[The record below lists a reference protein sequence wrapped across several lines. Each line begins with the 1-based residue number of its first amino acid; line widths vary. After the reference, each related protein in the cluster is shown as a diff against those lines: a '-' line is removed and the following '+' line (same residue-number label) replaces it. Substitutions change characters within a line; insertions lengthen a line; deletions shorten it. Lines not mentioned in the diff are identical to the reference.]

1 MNLNLRRMHRLSPY
15 LAADIDFN
23 HIGEVSFEQQP
34 LNFTNPGAISRTGF
48 DAGGGLM
55 FIIPYVFTIDAS
67 IKYAVLNVLGKDS
80 GENNINSWN
89 LNVAIL
95 F

>member
-1 MNLNLRRMHRLSPY
+1 
-15 LAADIDFN
+15 
-23 HIGEVSFEQQP
+23 
-34 LNFTNPGAISRTGF
+34 
-48 DAGGGLM
+48 M